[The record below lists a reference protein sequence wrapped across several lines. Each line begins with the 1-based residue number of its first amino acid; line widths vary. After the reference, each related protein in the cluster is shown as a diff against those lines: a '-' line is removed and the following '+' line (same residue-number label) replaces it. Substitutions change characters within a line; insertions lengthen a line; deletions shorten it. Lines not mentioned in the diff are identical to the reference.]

1 MKRRNFIRT
10 TAVGSSIVATS
21 GLLSL
26 IQVAQINNEYGDL
39 INPIIPLKFFPN
51 LEKEMLSYIVE
62 LNKLYGFRRFVIT
75 GPSKEH
81 RYTGFPEK
89 QVFIELGEQILQIK
103 KQLAE
108 YDIEIGW
115 WCTTTIRI
123 GKGEFQSIVRID
135 GSQAQERANA

>member
-62 LNKLYGFRRFVIT
+62 VKIHLLRRW
-75 GPSKEH
+75 
-81 RYTGFPEK
+81 
-89 QVFIELGEQILQIK
+89 L
-103 KQLAE
+103 
-108 YDIEIGW
+108 
-115 WCTTTIRI
+115 
-123 GKGEFQSIVRID
+123 
-135 GSQAQERANA
+135 